1 MTDAKKLN
9 FRQESA
15 PVGNSGDGGSHPFML
30 SLRTDPLKQ
39 TFTPGEVLHTFKAP
53 TGWKWVDYVGLSYY
67 TENPP
72 MDHYVGLIDT
82 SKLKL
87 SENDTVLT
95 FRYEPHLNTAGQ
107 ADFDHLVY
115 HLIATAIDGATKGMS
130 SDGYATI
137 GETSSKAPLPVKTT
151 LYGIITS

>member
-1 MTDAKKLN
+1 MTDATKLN
-9 FRQESA
+9 FRQENA

-39 TFTPGEVLHTFKAP
+39 TFTPGEVLHTFKTP
-53 TGWKWVDYVGLSYY
+53 TGWKWTDYMGWSFY

-72 MDHYVGLIDT
+72 LDRYVDHIDA

-95 FRYEPHLNTAGQ
+95 FRFDPHLNTPGQ
-107 ADFDHLVY
+107 PDFDHLIY
-115 HLIATAIDGATKGMS
+115 HLIAVAIDGAKAGTS
-130 SDGYATI
+130 SDGLATI
-137 GETSSKAPLPVKTT
+137 GENGVKAPLPVKTS
-151 LYGIITS
+151 LYGIII